1 MNNIKVH
8 PGVQALHGQMKEWQ
22 EHLHRHPETALQE
35 VKSANY
41 IADELRAMG
50 YQVTEGIG
58 KTGVVAQLKL
68 GNGTK
73 SIGIRADFD
82 ALPIEEENSLSY
94 KSEVQGKAHLCG
106 HDGHTAM
113 LLGAAKYLAEKK
125 SFNGTLNLF
134 FQPAEE
140 TMEGSPAMIADGLF
154 EKWPVDM
161 VFACHNMPGL
171 ELGKVYF
178 REGEMM
184 AAVDNWEIVLTG
196 KGSHGSMP
204 ELSIDPV
211 VAGSS
216 LVMALQTIVSRNISP
231 WKNSVVSVGAF
242 LAGNAGNVIAHTAT
256 LRLSIRNMDPQI
268 RVYVLDRIRQITKLQ
283 AESFGC
289 TYEIHEGQPGAV
301 LVNDPEATQYAVE
314 IARRTLGEE
323 NVIVPGVPYMGSE
336 DFAFML
342 QKQKGTYFMIG
353 NGPTPMVHHPEYV
366 LNQDIFTVGASMW
379 VALVEDYL
387 K

>member
-1 MNNIKVH
+1 MANIKTI
-8 PGVQALHGQMKEWQ
+8 PGVQALHQQMKEWQ
-22 EHLHRHPETALQE
+22 EHLHRNPETAMEE
-35 VKSANY
+35 VESAKFL
-41 IADELRAMG
+41 AEELNKMG
-50 YQVTEGIG
+50 YQVTEGVG
-58 KTGVVAQLKL
+58 KTGLVAQMKL
-68 GNGTK
+68 GDGTK

-82 ALPIEEENSLSY
+82 ALPIQEVNDLPY
-94 KSEVQGKAHLCG
+94 KSEIEGKSHLCG

-113 LLGAAKYLAEKK
+113 LLGAAKYLAETKN
-125 SFNGTLNLF
+125 FNGTLNLF

-140 TMEGSPAMIADGLF
+140 AMEGGPAMVADGLF
-154 EKWPVDM
+154 ERFPVDM
-161 VFACHNMPGL
+161 VFAMHNMPGL
-171 ELGKVYF
+171 ELGKLYF

-204 ELSIDPV
+204 ELCIDPV

-216 LVMALQTIVSRNISP
+216 LVMALQTIVSRNLSP
-231 WKNSVVSVGAF
+231 WHSSVVSVGAF
-242 LAGNAGNVIAHTAT
+242 LAGSAANIIPQTAV
-256 LRLSIRNMDPQI
+256 LRLSIRNMNPED
-268 RVYVLDRIRQITKLQ
+268 RKMVLDKIRHITKTQ

-301 LVNDPEATQYAVE
+301 LVNDPEATQYAAEV
-314 IARRTLGEE
+314 ARKTFGEE
-323 NVIVPGVPYMGSE
+323 NVILPGVPYMGSE

-342 QKQKGTYFMIG
+342 QKQRGTYLMVG
-353 NGPTPMVHHPEYV
+353 NGDTPMVHHPQYV
-366 LNQDIFTVGASMW
+366 LNQEIFPIGASMW